1 MSVTF
6 NNEIRLGDV
15 LLVLAFMGSIIGA
28 YYALRAKIVE
38 TNSNVTLLKETHG
51 LRLDYIDAALEDAK
65 VELKSSATQDMQI
78 SQLRRELDELKHWK
92 GFVAPDGEY
101 DRSGT
106 RKPFTK

>member
-15 LLVLAFMGSIIGA
+15 LLVLAFMASIIGA

-38 TNSNVTLLKETHG
+38 TNANVTLLKETHG

-65 VELKSSATQDMQI
+65 VELKSSATQDMHI
-78 SQLRRELDELKHWK
+78 TQLRRELDELKHWK
-92 GFVAPDGEY
+92 GFVTPDGEY